1 MQKKDTFQEKNIFTT
16 EANFISKQSLCQEAV
31 TIFII
36 IIIIIVIIIIIFIII
51 IINIQYFFILAA
63 LKAKS
68 YLFASRSLY
77 TALWALEYPLY
88 LFLPE
93 KGRN

>member
-36 IIIIIVIIIIIFIII
+36 IIIIIVIIIII

-77 TALWALEYPLY
+77 TAL
-88 LFLPE
+88 
-93 KGRN
+93 

>member
-1 MQKKDTFQEKNIFTT
+1 MQKKDNYQEKNIFTT

-36 IIIIIVIIIIIFIII
+36 IIIIIVIIIII

>member
-1 MQKKDTFQEKNIFTT
+1 MIKENKKGVAKERYLSRKNIFTT
-16 EANFISKQSLCQEAV
+16 EANLISKQSLCQEAV

-36 IIIIIVIIIIIFIII
+36 TIIIIVIIIII
-51 IINIQYFFILAA
+51 IINIQYFFVLAA

-77 TALWALEYPLY
+77 TAL
-88 LFLPE
+88 
-93 KGRN
+93 

>member
-36 IIIIIVIIIIIFIII
+36 IIIVIVIIIIII

-77 TALWALEYPLY
+77 TAL
-88 LFLPE
+88 
-93 KGRN
+93 

>member
-1 MQKKDTFQEKNIFTT
+1 MTSLKKIKRAMQKKDTHQEKPFLLLKP
-16 EANFISKQSLCQEAV
+16 ISKQSLCQEAV

-36 IIIIIVIIIIIFIII
+36 IIIIIIIIIVIIIIIIII
-51 IINIQYFFILAA
+51 IINTEYFLILAA

-77 TALWALEYPLY
+77 TAL
-88 LFLPE
+88 
-93 KGRN
+93 

>member
-36 IIIIIVIIIIIFIII
+36 IIIIIVIIIIIIII

>member
-1 MQKKDTFQEKNIFTT
+1 MQKKDNYQEKNIFTT

-36 IIIIIVIIIIIFIII
+36 IIIIIIVIIIII

-77 TALWALEYPLY
+77 TAL
-88 LFLPE
+88 
-93 KGRN
+93 

>member
-1 MQKKDTFQEKNIFTT
+1 MIKENKKGVAKERYLSRKNIFTT
-16 EANFISKQSLCQEAV
+16 EANLISKQSLCQEAV

-36 IIIIIVIIIIIFIII
+36 TIIIIFII
-51 IINIQYFFILAA
+51 IINIQYFFVLAA

-77 TALWALEYPLY
+77 TAL
-88 LFLPE
+88 
-93 KGRN
+93 